1 MHTHEQTI
9 QKAHVVCHIF
19 EDDGVFPNNNKLPVM
34 VYKGA
39 FLLHPSEDG
48 SVIKRVFESHNW
60 KNSWEDGIYDYQ
72 HYHSIT
78 HEVLGVVCGKAD
90 IQLGGPE
97 GVCVELVRG
106 DVVVI
111 PAGVAHK
118 CLMSSKDFSVVGAY
132 PDGMDYDLN
141 NGETGERPKADE
153 NIRNVKIPA
162 TDPVYGDSGP
172 LIEHWIEDQ
181 SS

>member
-1 MHTHEQTI
+1 MHIHDQTI
-9 QKAHVVCHIF
+9 QTAHVTCHILQ
-19 EDDGVFPNNNKLPVM
+19 DDGTFPNNPELPVM

-39 FLLHPSEDG
+39 FLMHPDDDG

-60 KNSWEDGIYDYQ
+60 TNSWEGGIYDYH
-72 HYHSIT
+72 HYHSTT

-118 CLMSSKDFSVVGAY
+118 CLECSNDFSVIGAY
-132 PDGMDYDLN
+132 PGGKSYDLN
-141 NGETGERPKADE
+141 TGKDGERPETDR
-153 NIRNVKIPA
+153 NIRQVSLPS
-162 TDPVYGDSGP
+162 TDPVYGETGP
-172 LIEHWIEDQ
+172 VSENWKN
-181 SS
+181 